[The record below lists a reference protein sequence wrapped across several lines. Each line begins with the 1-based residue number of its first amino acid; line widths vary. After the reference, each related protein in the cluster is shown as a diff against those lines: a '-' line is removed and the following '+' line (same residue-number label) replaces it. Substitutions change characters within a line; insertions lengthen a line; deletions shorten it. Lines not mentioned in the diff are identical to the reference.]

1 MLPPQIQ
8 AITSKRQGGDDL
20 CMTDA
25 AFLAVGA
32 AERAASHIWVSSSI
46 ALQLLQTK
54 KLTESN
60 SSFSK
65 MDTWCCY
72 YHFLVYQTQ
81 CHFVGRHWV
90 W

>member
-54 KLTESN
+54 KLT
-60 SSFSK
+60 
-65 MDTWCCY
+65 
-72 YHFLVYQTQ
+72 
-81 CHFVGRHWV
+81 
-90 W
+90 